1 MMHPDTLAAAL
12 LAQSPYAELTDAEV
26 AAALRAATVQVTV
39 AVPWS
44 AIRAVA
50 QSAGDWAFIVAR
62 SRQVATLPVATF
74 ADAAIVA
81 ATHASTMEGGQT
93 IAADDSAG
101 WATFLRGLDVLVAA
115 GDVTVETADAVKAL
129 RTASVTLAASI
140 GWPGGVIWP
149 GDVARLRKGH

>member
-1 MMHPDTLAAAL
+1 MAPDYPALAALMAT
-12 LAQSPYAELTDAEV
+12 QPYAGLTNAEA
-26 AAALRAATVQVTV
+26 AAALRAATVPVTV
-39 AVPWS
+39 AVPWRD
-44 AIRAVA
+44 IRAVA

-101 WATFLRGLDVLVAA
+101 WATFLQGLGVLVAA
-115 GDVTVETADAVKAL
+115 GDVTLATSDAVKAL
-129 RTASVTLAASI
+129 RTAKIAPASQL
-140 GWPGGVIWP
+140 GWPQVTEH
-149 GDVARLRKGH
+149 DVAHARRL